1 MLNIVIDRSPRKVG
15 NPPPSLLIVNK
26 KSADQNSPSVFGFN
40 APVTTTYQT
49 WSTSITT
56 STADSVTRHLEL
68 PEEPLLN
75 GDKLVNSSSSN
86 DSHFIPNG
94 AIHYNTPINGSS
106 KSASPEPMVNGT
118 KCSLSPASLPSHC
131 TLMSK
136 YHLLVTGHHILGYH
150 DNETTCSNW

>member
-1 MLNIVIDRSPRKVG
+1 MLNVHRSPRKVG
-15 NPPPSLLIVNK
+15 NPPPSPLIVNK

-56 STADSVTRHLEL
+56 STVNSVTRHLEL

-86 DSHFIPNG
+86 DSHIIPNG

-118 KCSLSPASLPSHC
+118 KRSPSPAIPTKSLYTHERISPPSNRPP
-131 TLMSK
+131 
-136 YHLLVTGHHILGYH
+136 HLRL
-150 DNETTCSNW
+150 S

>member
-1 MLNIVIDRSPRKVG
+1 MG
-15 NPPPSLLIVNK
+15 NPPPSPLIVNK

-56 STADSVTRHLEL
+56 STANSVTRHLEL

-75 GDKLVNSSSSN
+75 GDKLINSSSSN

-94 AIHYNTPINGSS
+94 VVHYNTPINGSS
-106 KSASPEPMVNGT
+106 KLASPEPMINGT
-118 KCSLSPASLPSHC
+118 KRSPSPAIPTKSLYTHEQISPPSNRPP
-131 TLMSK
+131 
-136 YHLLVTGHHILGYH
+136 HLRL
-150 DNETTCSNW
+150 S